1 MSEVVRYTPEKVR
14 EDFGVSPAQIPDLK
28 GLMGDA
34 SDNIPGIPGIGEARK
49 QALLKRFGTVKA
61 IEAASLDDLRKL
73 LPAPAASAVYAHLHP
88 QEPPKTQKD

>member
-1 MSEVVRYTPEKVR
+1 MKAHIARNQNAGIPLAL
-14 EDFGVSPAQIPDLK
+14 GWNLSPADRGKL
-28 GLMGDA
+28 D
-34 SDNIPGIPGIGEARK
+34 GIPGIGEARK
-49 QALLKRFGTVKA
+49 QVLLKRFGTVKA